1 MVTLYARKG
10 PVGVWIILRSQ
21 LAHTVLMCGLLCAV
35 TELVYGLAVCGTN
48 SAVSAA
54 VRLLSA
60 ATGPRGHTRQS
71 GNRVTYSTGS
81 GAMS

>member
-35 TELVYGLAVCGTN
+35 TELVYGLAVCGTDL
-48 SAVSAA
+48 AYSAA
-54 VRLLSA
+54 VMLLSA

-71 GNRVTYSTGS
+71 GKQSDLSTGS

>member
-35 TELVYGLAVCGTN
+35 TELVYGQAVCGTN
-48 SAVSAA
+48 LDYSAA
-54 VRLLSA
+54 VMLLSA
-60 ATGPRGHTRQS
+60 AMGPRGRTLQS
-71 GNRVTYSTGS
+71 GNRVT
-81 GAMS
+81 